1 METLARVRRVA
12 AGERIVEPE
21 QPADSLFIL
30 RSGVVEVHGL
40 APGPSRLGPGDIFGE
55 AALILS
61 EPYRLRAVALA
72 ETELVVVGLVGLQ
85 KLCLESPD
93 FAFRLIR
100 QLARRSGHMVTA
112 QDLERR
118 RGATRLARAILD
130 LAGKA
135 EPPVKIEGRLMD
147 LAQASETPIREAYRC
162 VQRWLEQRILRLSED
177 QLSLVDPDALRA
189 VTSER
194 A

>member
-1 METLARVRRVA
+1 MEALTRVRRVA
-12 AGERIVEPE
+12 AGERIVEPD
-21 QPADSLFIL
+21 QPADALFIL
-30 RSGVVEVHGL
+30 HSGAVEVYGL
-40 APGPSRLGPGDIFGE
+40 GPGPSRLGPGDMFGE

-72 ETELVVVGLVGLQ
+72 ETELVVVGLAGLQ

-93 FAFRLIR
+93 FVFRLIR
-100 QLARRSGHMVTA
+100 QLARRAGHLVTA
-112 QDLERR
+112 QDVERR

-135 EPPVKIEGRLMD
+135 EPPVRIEGRLMN
-147 LAQASETPIREAYRC
+147 LAQASDTPIREAYSC
-162 VQRWLEQRILRLSED
+162 VQRWLEQRILRLSDD

-189 VTSER
+189 VTAEGG
-194 A
+194 